1 MAVNSDPIM
10 TWSFIRKCEPSDAI
24 LDVLV
29 PGERVLQCYATVRD
43 KAALTDKRIIFTDVQ
58 GITGKKKEVYSIPY
72 RSIDMWS
79 SENTGHFDL
88 DAELDLWTKAGHFT
102 LKVAA
107 KWDIREFDQILGSA
121 ILNQ

>member
-58 GITGKKKEVYSIPY
+58 GITGKKKRSIP
-72 RSIDMWS
+72 SPIAPS
-79 SENTGHFDL
+79 TCGHRRIPGIL
-88 DAELDLWTKAGHFT
+88 IWMPNWTCGQRQ
-102 LKVAA
+102 V
-107 KWDIREFDQILGSA
+107 ISR
-121 ILNQ
+121 

>member
-29 PGERVLQCYATVRD
+29 PGARVLQCYATVRD
-43 KAALTDKRIIFTDVQ
+43 TAALTDKRIIFTDVQ

-107 KWDIREFDQILGSA
+107 KCDIREFDQILGSA

>member
-43 KAALTDKRIIFTDVQ
+43 KAELTDKRIIFTDVQ

-107 KWDIREFDQILGSA
+107 KCDIREFDQILGSA

>member
-1 MAVNSDPIM
+1 MAGKGWRKIN
-10 TWSFIRKCEPSDAI
+10 IRGQQP
-24 LDVLV
+24 
-29 PGERVLQCYATVRD
+29 
-43 KAALTDKRIIFTDVQ
+43 ALTDKRIIFTDVQ

-107 KWDIREFDQILGSA
+107 KCDIREFDQILGSA

>member
-88 DAELDLWTKAGHFT
+88 DAELDLWTKAGHCT
-102 LKVAA
+102 LKAAA
-107 KWDIREFDQILGSA
+107 KCDIREFDQILGSA

>member
-58 GITGKKKEVYSIPY
+58 GIHRQEKRGLFHPLSLHRHVVIGEY
-72 RSIDMWS
+72 RA
-79 SENTGHFDL
+79 F
-88 DAELDLWTKAGHFT
+88 
-102 LKVAA
+102 
-107 KWDIREFDQILGSA
+107 
-121 ILNQ
+121 

>member
-29 PGERVLQCYATVRD
+29 PGERVLQCYAPVRD

-102 LKVAA
+102 RKGAA
-107 KWDIREFDQILGSA
+107 KCDIREFDQILGSA

>member
-72 RSIDMWS
+72 RSLDMWS
-79 SENTGHFDL
+79 AEHTGHFDL

-107 KWDIREFDQILGSA
+107 KCDIREFDQILGSA

>member
-88 DAELDLWTKAGHFT
+88 DAELDLWTKAGNFT

-107 KWDIREFDQILGSA
+107 KCDIREFDQILGSA

>member
-107 KWDIREFDQILGSA
+107 KCDISEMAHILGSA

>member
-43 KAALTDKRIIFTDVQ
+43 
-58 GITGKKKEVYSIPY
+58 
-72 RSIDMWS
+72 
-79 SENTGHFDL
+79 
-88 DAELDLWTKAGHFT
+88 
-102 LKVAA
+102 
-107 KWDIREFDQILGSA
+107 
-121 ILNQ
+121 

>member
-43 KAALTDKRIIFTDVQ
+43 KALTDKRIIFTDVQ

-107 KWDIREFDQILGSA
+107 KCDIREFDQILGSA

>member
-29 PGERVLQCYATVRD
+29 PGERVLQCSATVRD

-88 DAELDLWTKAGHFT
+88 EAELDLWTKAGHFT

-107 KWDIREFDQILGSA
+107 KCDIREFDQILGSA